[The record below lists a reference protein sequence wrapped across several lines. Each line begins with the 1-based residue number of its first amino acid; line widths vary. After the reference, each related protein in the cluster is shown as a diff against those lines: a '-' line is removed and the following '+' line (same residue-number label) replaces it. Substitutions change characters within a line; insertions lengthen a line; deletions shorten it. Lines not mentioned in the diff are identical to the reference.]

1 MLVAKKKNR
10 VLLRRSSVSHL
21 LSRGGMVSVRTLV
34 GPEDERARSLAEL
47 KDVRRGLYAGVPAPA
62 SWPTDLSVYV
72 DG

>member
-1 MLVAKKKNR
+1 
-10 VLLRRSSVSHL
+10 
-21 LSRGGMVSVRTLV
+21 MVSVRTLV